1 MLGTMLRGRYKIVR
15 KLGQGG
21 FGETYLAEDMDL
33 PRNPY
38 CVVKQ
43 FKPQLTNPQ
52 ALQQAMRL
60 FDTEADVLYRLG
72 NHEQIPRLL
81 AHFEEN
87 QEFYLV
93 QEYVQGDDLST
104 ELKPGQQWNQE
115 KVIAFLR
122 DILKILEFVHQQNV
136 IHRDIKPANL
146 IRRAADGKL
155 FLIDFG
161 AVKEISTLM
170 ANNQGRTVAVGTP
183 GYMPSEQYNGQPQLC
198 SDIYAVGMIGIQALT
213 GILPLKLPIDPKT
226 LEFIWRNQVQVNPQ
240 LADILDRMVRYHF
253 GQRYQSA
260 PTALQA
266 LTNLTINN
274 KQWSKTKKTALTL
287 TVLTIIF
294 SMTVLVIPKL
304 QQIFSSTSQ
313 EPSLVTN
320 SLIYENLTYGI
331 KIKYPKTWSIKEIE
345 QYNTTTTDVA
355 RFLSPQKN
363 VEKPYQ
369 SNLTV
374 EIEDLKEPILL
385 DEYTSSR
392 VNEITQF
399 LADAKI
405 DKSRLTQ
412 LANRPA
418 HEVVYS
424 GKEDKYTVKRK
435 AVWTL
440 SNNKAYIITYAAEES
455 QYDDLLKIAE
465 QMIDSLEIN

>member
-33 PRNPY
+33 PRNPH
-38 CVVKQ
+38 CVVKR
-43 FKPQLTNPQ
+43 FKPQFTDPQ

-213 GILPLKLPIDPKT
+213 GIFPLKLPIDPKT
-226 LEFIWRNQVQVNPQ
+226 LEFIWRNQVQVSPQ

-345 QYNTTTTDVA
+345 QYNTTTIDVA

-374 EIEDLKEPILL
+374 
-385 DEYTSSR
+385 
-392 VNEITQF
+392 
-399 LADAKI
+399 
-405 DKSRLTQ
+405 
-412 LANRPA
+412 
-418 HEVVYS
+418 
-424 GKEDKYTVKRK
+424 
-435 AVWTL
+435 
-440 SNNKAYIITYAAEES
+440 
-455 QYDDLLKIAE
+455 
-465 QMIDSLEIN
+465 

>member
-1 MLGTMLRGRYKIVR
+1 MLGTMLRGRYKIIR

-38 CVVKQ
+38 CVVKR
-43 FKPQLTNPQ
+43 FKPQFTNPQ

-72 NHEQIPRLL
+72 NHEQIPRLM

-104 ELKPGQQWNQE
+104 QLKPGEQWSQE
-115 KVIAFLR
+115 KVIIFLR

-146 IRRAADGKL
+146 IRRTADGKL

-213 GILPLKLPIDPKT
+213 GIFPLKLPVDPKT
-226 LEFIWRNQVQVNPQ
+226 LEFIWRNQVQVSPQ
-240 LADILDRMVRYHF
+240 LADILDRMVKYHF

-260 PTALQA
+260 PTVLQA
-266 LTNLTINN
+266 LTSLTINK
-274 KQWSKTKKTALTL
+274 KQWSKTQKIALLL
-287 TVLTIIF
+287 TVLAIAF
-294 SMTVLVIPKL
+294 SIAVLMIPKL
-304 QQIFSSTSQ
+304 QKIFSPTSQ
-313 EPSLVTN
+313 EPSIVTN
-320 SLIYENLTYGI
+320 SLIYENSTYGI
-331 KIKYPKTWSIKEIE
+331 KIKYPQNWSIKEIE

-355 RFLSPQKN
+355 RFLSPQTN
-363 VEKPYQ
+363 VNKPYQ

-374 EIEDLKEPILL
+374 EIEDLKQPISL
-385 DEYTSSR
+385 DEYTNSR

-399 LADAKI
+399 LDDAKI
-405 DKSRLTQ
+405 DKSLLTQ

-418 HEVVYS
+418 HEVVYA
-424 GKEDKYTVKRK
+424 GKEDKYIIKRK

-455 QYDDLLKIAE
+455 QYDDLLKTAE
-465 QMIDSLEIN
+465 QMIDSLEIK

>member
-1 MLGTMLRGRYKIVR
+1 MLGTTLRGRYKIVR

-33 PRNPY
+33 PRNPH
-38 CVVKQ
+38 CVVKR
-43 FKPQLTNPQ
+43 FKPQLNEPQ

-72 NHEQIPRLL
+72 THEQIPRLL

-104 ELKPGQQWNQE
+104 ELKIGQQWSQE
-115 KVIAFLR
+115 KVITFLR
-122 DILKILEFVHQQNV
+122 DVLKILEFVHQQNV

-146 IRRAADGKL
+146 IRRATDGKL

-170 ANNQGRTVAVGTP
+170 VNNQRITVAVGTP

-198 SDIYAVGMIGIQALT
+198 SDIYAVGVIAIQALT
-213 GILPLKLPIDPKT
+213 GVFPLQLPKDPKT
-226 LEFIWRNQVQVNPQ
+226 LEFIWRDQAQVSPQ
-240 LADILDRMVRYHF
+240 LAEILDRMVRYHF
-253 GQRYQSA
+253 GQRYQS
-260 PTALQA
+260 TFTVLQA
-266 LTNLTINN
+266 LANLTINKN
-274 KQWSKTKKTALTL
+274 QWSRTKKTVLGLTL
-287 TVLTIIF
+287 LAIIF
-294 SMTVLVIPKL
+294 PVTMLVIPKL
-304 QQIFSSTSQ
+304 QQLFSSTP
-313 EPSLVTN
+313 EKPTVVTN
-320 SLIYENLTYGI
+320 LLIYENLTYRI
-331 KIKYPKTWSIKEIE
+331 KIKYPQTWSLKEIG
-345 QYNTTTTDVA
+345 QHNTNTTDVA
-355 RFLSPQKN
+355 KILSPKKN
-363 VEKPYQ
+363 ADKLYQ
-369 SNLTV
+369 SDLTI
-374 EIEDLKEPILL
+374 EIQDLKQFSSL

-399 LADAKI
+399 LVNAKI
-405 DKSRLTQ
+405 EQSRLSQ

-424 GKEDKYTVKRK
+424 GKEDKYTIKRK

-440 SNNKAYIITYAAEES
+440 NNNKAYIITYAAEES
-455 QYDDLLKIAE
+455 QYDDLLKTAE
-465 QMIDSLEIN
+465 QMIDSLEID

>member
-1 MLGTMLRGRYKIVR
+1 MLGTMLRGRYKIIR

-38 CVVKQ
+38 CVVKR
-43 FKPQLTNPQ
+43 FKPQFTNPQ

-72 NHEQIPRLL
+72 NHEQIPRLM

-104 ELKPGQQWNQE
+104 ELKPGEQWSQE
-115 KVIAFLR
+115 KVIIFLR

-146 IRRAADGKL
+146 IRRTADGKL

-170 ANNQGRTVAVGTP
+170 ANNQGRTVTVGTP

-213 GILPLKLPIDPKT
+213 GIFPLKLPVDPKT

-274 KQWSKTKKTALTL
+274 KQWSKTQKIALAL
-287 TVLTIIF
+287 TVLAIAF
-294 SMTVLVIPKL
+294 SIVVLVIPKL
-304 QQIFSSTSQ
+304 QKISSSTSQ
-313 EPSLVTN
+313 EPSIVTN

-331 KIKYPKTWSIKEIE
+331 KIKYPQTWSIKEIE

-355 RFLSPQKN
+355 RFLSPQTN
-363 VEKPYQ
+363 VNKPYQ

-374 EIEDLKEPILL
+374 EIEDLKEPIAL
-385 DEYTSSR
+385 DEYTNSR

-399 LADAKI
+399 LDDAKI
-405 DKSRLTQ
+405 DKSLLTQ

-424 GKEDKYTVKRK
+424 GKEDKYIIKRK

-455 QYDDLLKIAE
+455 QYDDLLKTAE
-465 QMIDSLEIN
+465 QMIDSLEIK